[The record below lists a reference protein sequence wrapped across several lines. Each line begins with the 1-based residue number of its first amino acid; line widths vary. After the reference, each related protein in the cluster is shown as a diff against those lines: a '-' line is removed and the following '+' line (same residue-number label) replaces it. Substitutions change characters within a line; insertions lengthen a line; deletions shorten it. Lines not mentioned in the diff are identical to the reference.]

1 MNRTKIGLPALAL
14 ALGVVVSGCE
24 DKPSAPL
31 APSASALSP
40 TKPATADAQK
50 FVVDKPSSK
59 VEFMMEAPIEKI
71 HGRVSGATEGELQ
84 VDPTD
89 ITKTTGFLAVDISG
103 IELFQ
108 QEQDKTTKQFKE
120 EKKSD
125 LQNEHARQWLEISP
139 DAPEDVRKKNSRVEF
154 AIRSIEGASEKNVQK
169 MTGAERKVTLK
180 AKGDFL
186 MHGRKT
192 EKTAELEATFK
203 YDGDK
208 PVSVTVKTTKP
219 FPIGLEEHDVRPRKG
234 FGVIAGKLLSD
245 LSDKVNK
252 DAMVSIEITAKAGAG
267 GASPAKTG
275 EPGTSSSAKP

>member
-1 MNRTKIGLPALAL
+1 
-14 ALGVVVSGCE
+14 
-24 DKPSAPL
+24 
-31 APSASALSP
+31 
-40 TKPATADAQK
+40 
-50 FVVDKPSSK
+50 

-84 VDPTD
+84 VDPSD

-103 IELFQ
+103 IELYQ

-186 MHGRKT
+186 MHGHKT

-219 FPIGLEEHDVRPRKG
+219 FAIGLEEHDVRPRKG
-234 FGVIAGKLLSD
+234 FGLIADKLLSD

-275 EPGTSSSAKP
+275 EPAGTASSAKP